1 MTKNWNGFICRKADY
16 DLENKGSLSDSTKEI
31 GLEAL
36 KSCHIHV
43 SEKWLQDHLIKI
55 ANKYFEGVEIART
68 GRNSNDVSIASADK
82 LKNRLHLGTVVYY
95 SVQKIYIVLLY
106 KETKIEVLKY
116 FDFTDVVQLVI
127 SNHERIM

>member
-1 MTKNWNGFICRKADY
+1 
-16 DLENKGSLSDSTKEI
+16 
-31 GLEAL
+31 
-36 KSCHIHV
+36 
-43 SEKWLQDHLIKI
+43 
-55 ANKYFEGVEIART
+55 VEIART